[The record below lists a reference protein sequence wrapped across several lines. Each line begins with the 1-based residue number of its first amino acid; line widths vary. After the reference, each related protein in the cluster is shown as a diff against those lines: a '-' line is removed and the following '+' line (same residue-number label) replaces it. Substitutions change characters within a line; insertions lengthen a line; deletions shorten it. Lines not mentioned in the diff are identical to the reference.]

1 MATYKELHG
10 IAVQDVSSD
19 PTTTGE
25 IFYNSST
32 DTFRSVVQLQAWHS
46 GTNMPATKGA
56 AGAGGSG
63 LVVIRY
69 SGSARNSQ
77 GNSVVTT
84 GGYTYH
90 IYSATGSAT
99 YTD

>member
-56 AGAGGSG
+56 AGAGGTASSAFSG
-63 LVVIRY
+63 
-69 SGSARNSQ
+69 
-77 GNSVVTT
+77 
-84 GGYTYH
+84 GGTPGPTNLT
-90 IYSATGSAT
+90 IEWTGSG
-99 YTD
+99 

>member
-46 GTNMPATKGA
+46 GTNMPATK
-56 AGAGGSG
+56 
-63 LVVIRY
+63 
-69 SGSARNSQ
+69 
-77 GNSVVTT
+77 
-84 GGYTYH
+84 
-90 IYSATGSAT
+90 
-99 YTD
+99 